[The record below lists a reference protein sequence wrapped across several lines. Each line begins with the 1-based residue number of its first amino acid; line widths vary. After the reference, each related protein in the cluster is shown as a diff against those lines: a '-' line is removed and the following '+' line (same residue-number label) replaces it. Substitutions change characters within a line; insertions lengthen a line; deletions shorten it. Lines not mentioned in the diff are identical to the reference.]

1 MSTKRDYYEVLSVT
15 RTATA
20 EEIKK
25 AYRKCALKHHPDRNR
40 DNPEAEA
47 LFKEAAE
54 AYEVLSDANKRSRY
68 DQFGHDGVASSG
80 MHDFSHMGADDIFS
94 MFNDIFGS
102 AFGGGGRRGRR
113 RGADLQAEVG
123 ITLNDVARGVKKRLE
138 FVREDECDACSG
150 TGAEPG
156 TDRKGCPTC
165 GGYGQVEQ
173 TGGFASLFGR
183 MVTTCPDCR
192 GQGTVVVTPCKACR
206 GRGRLPK
213 ERVVLV
219 DIPAGIH
226 DGQAV
231 RIRGEGEVGEPGAP
245 PGDLHCYVRVA
256 RHEMLERHE
265 NDLVCRMPI
274 SFTQAA
280 LGARV
285 EVPTLNGRAD
295 LAIPKGA
302 QHGQVLKMR
311 GLGPIV
317 AVDLSPERLELA
329 KKLGADEVIDPT
341 VNSPYEAWMQ
351 AAATDDPALMA
362 APTAVI
368 GQLPLRPTVGFES
381 TGKPGLLKQ
390 MIDGAPPGSRISVAG
405 INLGTDEFE
414 PSHGILKELDL
425 RFCLYY
431 TPEEF
436 AQTVSLLDSGRL
448 DVSAMVT
455 GRVGF
460 EGVAEAFE
468 RLAQS
473 PADGKILIDPG
484 TTVPA

>member
-1 MSTKRDYYEVLSVT
+1 MRAVLMKDGQLAVEEIAEPTPGPGEVLVETLAVGICGSDMSAFANGEGFNRAALALTGQEMLDLDNPIVLGHEFVARILSYGPETGQQHPVGTRVVAMPMLLRDPQVLIGFAGVDTPGAYAERFILSEDLLIPVPDEMSTEL
-15 RTATA
+15 
-20 EEIKK
+20 
-25 AYRKCALKHHPDRNR
+25 
-40 DNPEAEA
+40 
-47 LFKEAAE
+47 
-54 AYEVLSDANKRSRY
+54 
-68 DQFGHDGVASSG
+68 
-80 MHDFSHMGADDIFS
+80 
-94 MFNDIFGS
+94 
-102 AFGGGGRRGRR
+102 
-113 RGADLQAEVG
+113 
-123 ITLNDVARGVKKRLE
+123 
-138 FVREDECDACSG
+138 
-150 TGAEPG
+150 
-156 TDRKGCPTC
+156 
-165 GGYGQVEQ
+165 
-173 TGGFASLFGR
+173 
-183 MVTTCPDCR
+183 
-192 GQGTVVVTPCKACR
+192 
-206 GRGRLPK
+206 
-213 ERVVLV
+213 
-219 DIPAGIH
+219 
-226 DGQAV
+226 
-231 RIRGEGEVGEPGAP
+231 
-245 PGDLHCYVRVA
+245 
-256 RHEMLERHE
+256 
-265 NDLVCRMPI
+265 
-274 SFTQAA
+274 AA
-280 LGARV
+280 LTEPMAVALHAVNRV
-285 EVPTLNGRAD
+285 DVDSNYVPLVLGCGPIG
-295 LAIPKGA
+295 LAIVA
-302 QHGQVLKMR
+302 MLKMR